1 MAGPKSVDT
10 VEFPLH
16 PERERQHQAASH
28 TSLHVE
34 VSALTHTGK
43 VRSNNEDH
51 YLVTR
56 AGRSLQT
63 LMTNLPT
70 GDIPDRF
77 DSTGFVMIVAD
88 GMGGHAGGEVASRMA
103 IGTLVQLLLDVPDWI
118 MSFDEA
124 NMPRLKERMTS
135 YYRRV
140 DQALAAYAGSHE
152 QLLGMGTTMTVGS
165 SIGTDLFLAHVGD
178 CRCYL
183 FRNGRLRQLTHD
195 QTQAQRLLDAGTMQ
209 PEEAATSRLRNVLTQ
224 ALGAGDPSLQV
235 EMQRVEIHAGD
246 RLLLC
251 TDGLTDMID
260 DEAIG
265 AVLERPQPPAAS
277 CTALV
282 DLALERGGRDNVTVV
297 VADYTAG
304 SVKPSGSGDASRA
317 ATTRT
322 PGLPP
327 ER

>member
-16 PERERQHQAASH
+16 SEREHPRAAH
-28 TSLHVE
+28 AALHVE
-34 VSALTHTGK
+34 VSALTDTGK

-56 AGRSLQT
+56 AGRSMQT
-63 LMTNLPT
+63 LMTNLPS

-103 IGTLVQLLLDVPDWI
+103 IGTLVHLVLDVPDWI
-118 MSFDEA
+118 MTLDDA
-124 NMPRLKERMTS
+124 NLPRVKERVAE

-140 DQALAAYAGSHE
+140 DQALAAHAGTHR
-152 QLLGMGTTMTVGS
+152 QLLGMGTTMTLAF
-165 SIGTDLFLAHVGD
+165 SIGTELFLAHVGD
-178 CRCYL
+178 SRCYL
-183 FRNGRLRQLTHD
+183 YRDRRLQQLTHD

-224 ALGAGDPSLQV
+224 ALGAGDPALQA
-235 EMQRVEIHAGD
+235 EMQRVAIRPGD

-260 DEAIG
+260 DDAIG
-265 AVLERPQPPAAS
+265 AVLARAQPPSAA

-282 DLALERGGRDNVTVV
+282 DLALERGGRDNITVV
-297 VADYTAG
+297 VADFTAG
-304 SVKPSGSGDASRA
+304 SVKASGSGDASRA

-322 PGLPP
+322 PAGPP
-327 ER
+327 GR